1 MLTTGTQ
8 APDLDLPVTTID
20 GEATTLRTLANGNA
34 LLVILLKTSCKSCK
48 IGLPFASEL
57 QKRLGD
63 APLTIVA
70 VSQDSP
76 NVTRSFKRRSE
87 VDLPFVLDPDP
98 FPMSQSYEIEA
109 TPSWF
114 LIGTD
119 GEIKQTALGVFH
131 APLNE
136 LLGAI
141 ADLLPGAPRL
151 AYADIDPPRMSRAT
165 GFTSVVQQLSV
176 SFGVSIGA
184 FVLEWVR
191 FTRGDI
197 SILADDFPTA
207 FLVVAGISMM
217 SIVFFLRLPPGAG
230 SEMSGHRRRP
240 QEPSRDPVQLA
251 SER

>member
-8 APDLDLPVTTID
+8 APDLDLSVTTLD
-20 GEATTLRTLANGNA
+20 GDTTTLKELAGGNA

-48 IGLPFASEL
+48 IGLPFASVL
-57 QKRLGD
+57 QQKLGD

-76 NVTRSFKRRSE
+76 NVTRSFQRRSE

-98 FPMSQSYEIEA
+98 FPMSQSFEIEA

-131 APLNE
+131 QPLND

-141 ADLLPGAPRL
+141 ADLVPGAPRL
-151 AYADIDPPRMSRAT
+151 LYGDIDPELP
-165 GFTSVVQQLSV
+165 
-176 SFGVSIGA
+176 A
-184 FVLEWVR
+184 FVPACPSKHLE
-191 FTRGDI
+191 
-197 SILADDFPTA
+197 P
-207 FLVVAGISMM
+207 
-217 SIVFFLRLPPGAG
+217 VFR
-230 SEMSGHRRRP
+230 S
-240 QEPSRDPVQLA
+240 
-251 SER
+251 